1 MQHFTANAFGDPFDV
16 HALPLPRPADGYAVQ
31 MLDTDTLL
39 DRRSGSFLPVRSP
52 KLEALFDTFESAR
65 EAAANWVSANCHAP
79 DEHHLSIV
87 PASFDPQLE
96 RHILIYGV
104 LCGRP

>member
-1 MQHFTANAFGDPFDV
+1 
-16 HALPLPRPADGYAVQ
+16 

-39 DRRSGSFLPVRSP
+39 DRRSGNFLPVRSP
-52 KLEALFDTFESAR
+52 LLDGLFDTFESAR
-65 EAAANWVSANCHAP
+65 EAAASWVRSNCQPP
-79 DEHHLSIV
+79 DEHRLSIV